1 VGFVHYFH
9 FTISRLY
16 IYDILTCLFT
26 ISRLYIYDILT
37 CLCVNLKHHEWKYI
51 FVQFLN
57 STTELSIQF
66 PSTSTISPM
75 NTPLIHGHRRQQST
89 ANDILSLT
97 LPLDST
103 TTRLTDN
110 TGHNSRFHLTITRL
124 TTISKTTNMKYLSWL
139 ICISMITWVWY
150 TYEFCRLFH
159 KYIFD
164 SKLHCSTTPQNSTR
178 NFRADTPVD

>member
-1 VGFVHYFH
+1 MGFVHYFH

-75 NTPLIHGHRRQQST
+75 NTPLIHGHHRQQST

-97 LPLDST
+97 LPLDSPT
-103 TTRLTDN
+103 TLD
-110 TGHNSRFHLTITRL
+110 
-124 TTISKTTNMKYLSWL
+124 TTVDECLHVHDMML
-139 ICISMITWVWY
+139 IKKDEKPAYRVQT
-150 TYEFCRLFH
+150 
-159 KYIFD
+159 
-164 SKLHCSTTPQNSTR
+164 
-178 NFRADTPVD
+178 